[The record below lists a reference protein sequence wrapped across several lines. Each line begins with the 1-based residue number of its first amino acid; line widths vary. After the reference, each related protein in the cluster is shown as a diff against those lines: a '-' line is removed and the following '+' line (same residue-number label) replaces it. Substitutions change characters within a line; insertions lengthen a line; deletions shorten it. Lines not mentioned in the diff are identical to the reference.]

1 MEDLIE
7 SIVDERNAEAQKPE
21 EQQPDLL
28 ANMLGGEQSQPQQ
41 VETESKPAP
50 KGEDYF
56 KTYFP
61 DYESVDQVK
70 EKITKA
76 SELEAETA
84 KLKEELDK
92 VRSSLKGFDAGLDPK
107 YLRLQKIEKENPA
120 LAPIYKRMMLG
131 EIDNKELL
139 RMSLVMEDPDLA
151 EDKEMLDMRLEEKYP
166 VLFDDDADPDSDEYQ
181 KAMKKLNYD
190 AKKAEQ
196 RLKAEFEKIDVPMA
210 ETPEMRKEKIQKIL
224 KSWEGFDFKNKEL
237 TTVKVSLDGD
247 SESHFMDI
255 EIPEGERTTY
265 LKAAMQY
272 MIDNGLEKSKDS
284 VKHIQDYV
292 RGLWIGGNLQK
303 YNRMIA
309 ENSRKMSDREW
320 RNYIHNPKPAKVNV
334 SSGNRSSVDDFI
346 SSLEL

>member
-7 SIVDERNAEAQKPE
+7 SIVDERNAEAQKNAEPQADPLDDVLGSMQ
-21 EQQPDLL
+21 QQPP
-28 ANMLGGEQSQPQQ
+28 AAPPEA
-41 VETESKPAP
+41 KPAP
-50 KGEDYF
+50 QKEDYF

-76 SELEAETA
+76 SELEAETT
-84 KLKEELDK
+84 KLKEELDRVK
-92 VRSSLKGFDAGLDPK
+92 SSLKGFDAGLDPN
-107 YLRLQKIEKENPA
+107 YLRLQKIEKENPK
-120 LAPIYKRMMLG
+120 LAPVYKRMLLG

-139 RMSLVMEDPDLA
+139 KMSLVMDDPDLA

-166 VLFDDDADPDSDEYQ
+166 VLFDEDADPDSDEYQ

-196 RLKAEFEKIDVPMA
+196 RLKSEFEKIDVPMA
-210 ETPEMRKEKIQKIL
+210 ETPEMRKEKVQKIL
-224 KSWEGFDFKNKEL
+224 KSWDGFDFKNKEL
-237 TTVKVSLDGD
+237 TTVKVSLDG
-247 SESHFMDI
+247 EGENHLMDI

-272 MIDNGLEKSKDS
+272 MIDNGLEKSKES

-309 ENSRKMSDREW
+309 EHSRKMGDREW
-320 RNYIHNPKPAKVNV
+320 RSFIHNPKPVKVDVNP
-334 SSGNRSSVDDFI
+334 GTKSSVDDFI
-346 SSLEL
+346 SNLEL